1 MFPFLFACYS
11 IIELKGEQ
19 YQEKKKKMER
29 ILPATDE
36 NLKKGAEIL
45 RKGGLVAF
53 PTETVYGLGANVFLP
68 QAVARI
74 FEVKRRPHF
83 DPLIV
88 HISHHEMVSR
98 LFREIPPLAEVLM
111 EKFWPGPLTL
121 VLPKKEEV
129 PDIVTAGLPTV
140 AVRMPDNPVALKL
153 IEWADTPVAAPSA
166 NRFGHL
172 SPTQAEEVAFDLGEG
187 VDLILD
193 GGKTKIGV
201 ESTVIM
207 IERERVFLL
216 RPGGLSVE
224 EIEKWVGKVETP
236 PPSDKILSPG
246 TLKKHYAPQIPLYLF
261 EEEIEEL
268 LSCELSGVV
277 IVSPFPIVDSRGEIR
292 ILSENRDMK
301 EVASNL
307 FTVLR
312 ELEKGPFRAIIS
324 LTVEE
329 KGLGKAIM
337 DRLKRASS
345 GYVKIKDGKL
355 VL

>member
-1 MFPFLFACYS
+1 
-11 IIELKGEQ
+11 
-19 YQEKKKKMER
+19 MER

-36 NLKKGAEIL
+36 NIKKGAEIL
-45 RKGGLVAF
+45 KGGGLVAF
-53 PTETVYGLGANVFLP
+53 PTETVYGLGANAFLS
-68 QAVARI
+68 QAVARV
-74 FEVKRRPHF
+74 FEVKGRPRF

-88 HISHHEMVSR
+88 HISHRQMVFR
-98 LFREIPPLAEVLM
+98 LFREVPSVAEVLM

-129 PDIVTAGLPTV
+129 PDIVTAGLSTV
-140 AVRMPDNPVALKL
+140 AVRMPDHPVALKL
-153 IEWADTPVAAPSA
+153 IEWTGAPVAAPSA

-172 SPTQAEEVAFDLGEG
+172 SPTRAQEVALDLGEG

-207 IERERVFLL
+207 IEEEKIFLL
-216 RPGGLSVE
+216 RPGGVSVE
-224 EIEKWVGKVETP
+224 EIEKWVGKIETTLSSP
-236 PPSDKILSPG
+236 EILSPG
-246 TLKKHYAPQIPLYLF
+246 TLKKHYAPRIPLYLF
-261 EEEIEEL
+261 EGDVEEL
-268 LSCELSGVV
+268 LLCDLSGIA
-277 IVSPFPIVDSRGEIR
+277 IVSPFPIAHSREEVKV
-292 ILSENRDMK
+292 LSEKGDIR

-307 FTVLR
+307 FSVLR
-312 ELEKGPFRAIIS
+312 ELEESHFRAIIS

-329 KGLGKAIM
+329 KGLGRAIM

-345 GYVKIKDGKL
+345 GYVKVREGKL

>member
-1 MFPFLFACYS
+1 M
-11 IIELKGEQ
+11 K
-19 YQEKKKKMER
+19 R
-29 ILPATDE
+29 ILLATDE
-36 NLKKGAEIL
+36 NIRKGAEIL
-45 RKGGLVAF
+45 KKGGLVAF

-74 FEVKRRPHF
+74 FEVKGRPHF

-88 HISHHEMVSR
+88 HISHPEMVFR
-98 LFREIPPLAEVLM
+98 LFREIPLLAEVLM
-111 EKFWPGPLTL
+111 KKFWPGPLTL

-129 PDIVTAGLPTV
+129 PDIATAGLPTV
-140 AVRMPDNPVALKL
+140 AVRMPDNSVALKL

-207 IERERVFLL
+207 VEGERVFLL

-224 EIEKWVGKVETP
+224 EIEKWVGKIETP

-261 EEEIEEL
+261 EGEIEEL

-277 IVSPFPIVDSRGEIR
+277 IVSPFPIVDSRGEIKV
-292 ILSENRDMK
+292 LSENRDMK

-312 ELEKGPFRAIIS
+312 QLEKGPFRAIIS